1 MTSVSLESTCR
12 THSKGKPGDPSSAR
26 TAKDQSSIISIEQGI
41 SRFMPVDERT
51 FAAEVAGWVT
61 EVLNSRPDLPFSH
74 ALVEDHVGSTARRH
88 DFDLAPENESRPN
101 VSNQGFWT
109 RERGQ
114 KDWAGSITRQ
124 RRSSTS

>member
-1 MTSVSLESTCR
+1 MTSDSLASTCR

-41 SRFMPVDERT
+41 SRYMPVDERT

-88 DFDLAPENESRPN
+88 DFRLY
-101 VSNQGFWT
+101 
-109 RERGQ
+109 
-114 KDWAGSITRQ
+114 
-124 RRSSTS
+124 RRHTANPS